1 VLEGYILKV
10 QRLWTLIAEYIV
22 SLYCSNFSRHKSS
35 DRVRRRLNHWPRNK
49 FLAHGSDPDF
59 GVGTMVS
66 LRVWLFSSL
75 NTLQFYTATVKADGT
90 GLIGFGK
97 TLYSPTCAFACR
109 NVIRK
114 QTLAC
119 TPEDTHTNHGT
130 AHNPV
135 STPPECF
142 VQDKTFLKTM
152 ALCIDVYCS
161 LSDKPSKSLL
171 EDYWVSHL
179 GTGTLG
185 DYQYVPIM
193 SYQDA
198 LVAARGDEDN
208 TRASPANTTSAKV
221 PAGLKPYKVSSSLAL
236 TTGGSSALNST
247 RLVAPVQ
254 WQLQWNYMSDFEIN
268 EKGHSTMT

>member
-1 VLEGYILKV
+1 MPPI
-10 QRLWTLIAEYIV
+10 
-22 SLYCSNFSRHKSS
+22 H
-35 DRVRRRLNHWPRNK
+35 
-49 FLAHGSDPDF
+49 
-59 GVGTMVS
+59 
-66 LRVWLFSSL
+66 VWLFSSL
-75 NTLQFYTATVKADGT
+75 IALQLHTEGIKADGT
-90 GLIGFGK
+90 GLIGYGK
-97 TLYSPTCAFACR
+97 TLYNPTCSFACR

-119 TPEDTHTNHGT
+119 TPTDSSTNHGT

-135 STPPECF
+135 STPAKCF

-171 EDYWVSHL
+171 EDYWASHL

-185 DYQYVPIM
+185 NYQFVPVM
-193 SYQDA
+193 SYKEA
-198 LVAARGDEDN
+198 LAAAWEDEVKA
-208 TRASPANTTSAKV
+208 RANPANPTTAKV
-221 PAGLKPYKVSSSLAL
+221 PAGLKPYKVSSPLAL
-236 TTGGSSALNST
+236 TTGGSGALNET
-247 RLVAPVQ
+247 RFVAPVQ